1 VCERRNEVHLK
12 RRSLISLESAYAVT
26 AGKFGGQ
33 TILFLGSEGRGGS
46 TLTLRGPDWTPSK
59 IADGPGG
66 NMAIIPMPHV
76 SGTPRVLLII
86 DGFFP
91 IFQSEGAGASRYT
104 EAPDSSE
111 TWIRSRLFDLPFL
124 HRMDLV
130 FPAGKP
136 TIIAAA
142 LCGKKDFR
150 DDWSSAGAVYAV
162 DIRDDGSQCQVG
174 KPILGGITK
183 NHGMFLRH
191 KKEGEEV
198 FVSGEEGVF
207 SIRVPKVGEEWH
219 SEKILDTATGDVVL
233 HDLDGDGQEE
243 ILAIQPFHGD
253 TACVYKKAGRE
264 WQPVWRAP
272 LDFGHVAWAGEIRGH
287 KSIILGSRAGKKEL
301 SLYVLKDPSRWEFD
315 RVVLDEGKGAANIA
329 VVNEAGRDLV
339 FASNVAV
346 GEVALYEII

>member
-1 VCERRNEVHLK
+1 VQAS
-12 RRSLISLESAYAVT
+12 RRSLVTLESAYAVT
-26 AGKFGGQ
+26 ARKFGGQ
-33 TILFLGSEGRGGS
+33 TILFVGSEGRGGA
-46 TLTLRGPDWTPSK
+46 TLMFRGPDWTSSK

-66 NMAIIPMPHV
+66 NMAIIPVPHV
-76 SGTPRVLLII
+76 SGTPRSLLII

-91 IFQSEGAGASRYT
+91 IFQSEGAGASFYSGM
-104 EAPDSSE
+104 PDSSE
-111 TWIRSRLFDLPFL
+111 PWKRRRLFDLPFL

-142 LCGKKDFR
+142 LCWKKDFR

-162 DIRDDGSQCQVG
+162 ELRDDGPQCHVG

-183 NHGMFLRH
+183 NHGMFLRR
-191 KKEGEEV
+191 KQEGEEV

-207 SIRVPKVGEEWH
+207 SIQVAKVGEEWH

-233 HDLDGDGQEE
+233 YDLDGDGQEE

-264 WQPVWRAP
+264 WRPVWRAS
-272 LDFGHVAWAGEIRGH
+272 LDFGHVAWAGEIRGR
-287 KSIILGSRAGKKEL
+287 KSVILGSRAGKKEL
-301 SLYVLKDPSRWEFD
+301 SLYLLKDPSRWEFE
-315 RVVLDEGKGAANIA
+315 RIILDEGKGAANIA
-329 VVNEAGRDLV
+329 VVKEADRDLV

-346 GEVALYEII
+346 GEVALYEIF

>member
-1 VCERRNEVHLK
+1 MSERRCEVQVK
-12 RRSLISLESAYAVT
+12 RKSLISLESAYAVT

-33 TILFLGSEGRGGS
+33 TILFVGSEGRGGA
-46 TLTLRGPDWTPSK
+46 TLTFRGPDWTSSK

-76 SGTPRVLLII
+76 SGTPRSLLII

-91 IFQSEGAGASRYT
+91 IFQSEGAGASFYSGI
-104 EAPDSSE
+104 PDSSE
-111 TWIRSRLFDLPFL
+111 PWKRRRLFDLPFL

-162 DIRDDGSQCQVG
+162 EIRDDGSQCQVG

-183 NHGMFLRH
+183 NHGMFLRR

-207 SIRVPKVGEEWH
+207 SIRVPKVGEEWRP
-219 SEKILDTATGDVVL
+219 EKILDIATGDVVL

-264 WQPVWRAP
+264 WRSVWKAP
-272 LDFGHVAWAGEIRGH
+272 LDFGHVAWAGEIRGR
-287 KSIILGSRAGKKEL
+287 KSVILGSRAGKKEL
-301 SLYVLKDPSRWEFD
+301 SLYLLKDPSRWEFD
-315 RVVLDEGKGAANIA
+315 RIILDEGKGAANIA
-329 VVNEAGRDLV
+329 VVNEADRDLV

-346 GEVALYEII
+346 GEVALYEIF